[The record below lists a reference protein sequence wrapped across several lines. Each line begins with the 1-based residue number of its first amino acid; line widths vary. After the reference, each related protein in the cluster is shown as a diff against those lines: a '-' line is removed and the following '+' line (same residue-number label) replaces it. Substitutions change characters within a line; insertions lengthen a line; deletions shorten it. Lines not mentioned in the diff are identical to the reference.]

1 MSDSSPSTRSLE
13 DDLPAPAQAILARF
27 LGGDTAAPSFFSEDD
42 LERASGAGNNPHF
55 TAGYIRS
62 RSPRLYRAIVALSGA
77 DYSLREVSQLLGVSK
92 NTVSAV
98 IESEPDAVG
107 TLKQRTAKTLR
118 RAAHQLAERILDR
131 TDDIPIGQAAVTL
144 GIVIDKAQLLDGEA
158 TAIIESR
165 PSARHSDW
173 EDTLREV
180 ETLKRAAGR
189 VIDVDDNPA
198 PEIGLTRRPEIQKD
212 SMPALPAPDPT
223 DRDQVQDAAE
233 SVATDCESTVLPA
246 VHSVDDSGAG
256 GCAVIEGVD
265 SAPESATPAPDH
277 DRHQG
282 GGGGQK
288 VGPPIT
294 PLIDQASG
302 EF

>member
-1 MSDSSPSTRSLE
+1 MSDSSPSTERSLE

-27 LGGDTAAPSFFSEDD
+27 LGGDSAAPSFFSEDD

-92 NTVSAV
+92 NTVSSV

-173 EDTLREV
+173 EATLHEV
-180 ETLKRAAGR
+180 ETLKQAAGR
-189 VIDVDDNPA
+189 VIDADEDPA
-198 PEIGLTRRPEIQKD
+198 GETGLTSGAGLQKG
-212 SMPALPAPDPT
+212 LPAALGD
-223 DRDQVQDAAE
+223 DAQDL
-233 SVATDCESTVLPA
+233 ATDCESTVLPA
-246 VHSVDDSGAG
+246 VHSVDDSDAG
-256 GCAVIEGVD
+256 GCAVMEGVD
-265 SAPESATPAPDH
+265 SASESDLPAPVDA
-277 DRHQG
+277 RPEG

-288 VGPPIT
+288 VGPPVT